1 VPQIQGVKGEAVVIY
16 ADPLRT
22 QEMRY
27 HRLSR
32 RVNNSANMITAL
44 EHTIGG
50 IVSRTY
56 KQTKLIVIIAFLHA
70 LAENPVSKLELNP
83 VSKLEL

>member
-1 VPQIQGVKGEAVVIY
+1 MPQIQGVKGEAVVIY

-32 RVNNSANMITAL
+32 RVNNSANIITAL
-44 EHTIGG
+44 DHTIGG

-56 KQTKLIVIIAFLHA
+56 KPTKLIVIIVFLHA
-70 LAENPVSKLELNP
+70 LAVLFMQH
-83 VSKLEL
+83 